1 MKNSILRIITVLLI
15 LSTGLFQRVSGQ
27 MVEHVYDF
35 NALSIA
41 PINGQD
47 GWSSVNNVN
56 ANSGADCLDINAGYG
71 SGITSP
77 DVSMYAFYCGGGPN
91 IGRTATRITTPA
103 LPFDFNIGGVMEI
116 QVDIYAAWWGT
127 FFGFG
132 YDKNANGYIVKGLEQ
147 VAAYEANEGGIGIYL
162 AKASQCAALN
172 SFMKPDG
179 TKITFT
185 YDSIYGKWSTYK
197 MVIDFDANGGAG
209 SLSLFARPTGG
220 SFQAIPQV
228 QNINLGL
235 TPGAGNKLDP
245 DMWKN
250 LYIHSTG
257 SYSGFD
263 NITIRQP
270 NVPAGMQY
278 QYITFPPIG
287 DHLTTDAPFTL
298 QAYTNKGLPVSYS
311 IASGPATVNNSLLTL
326 NGTPGVVTVVAS
338 QPGNDSIMAAANDTI
353 SFNVIDPLA
362 VFPVMEVKSPVGN
375 TSVLAPTLDK
385 IPVSVYAVIDHADIL
400 SIDKVEI
407 RVDGGAAIEAI
418 PTENNYFIAYW
429 DPPAANTYSLTVTAF
444 STGGPTVDT
453 TFSFSV
459 EQTGTQ
465 TKSLTLIDHVDFGTM
480 PVEGTLN
487 RLDTTIAM
495 PCFTG
500 TYSKIMAY
508 LSYECPT
515 GGCEEWDVIAT
526 VLCRGANGEF
536 IELLRYITPYGV
548 ACYDSID
555 VTDLASQLQGHIDF
569 IADFPAAS
577 KITIELK
584 YFEGTPAHKYSWV
597 SPLWH
602 KTYPFG
608 KYISSTTAEQ
618 PVEPKSLNLHDT
630 YGIDVEAATLRILA
644 SGHGWGSNNSE
655 NASEFRESTHKI
667 KINGV
672 YTFDQ
677 HLWRTCNPNPAGC
690 QPQSGTWQYN
700 RHGWCPGTIPILWRF
715 DLAAKVGQVV
725 DVQYVFDT
733 TYVDLCSSFNPGCV
747 TGSTCPNCTDTYNP
761 SIVVAGD
768 LITWYD
774 DAPYEVEEIR
784 DPFELIV
791 FPNPN
796 PGTFTL
802 LSSRNSG
809 QNTRADVL
817 NLTGRLIHSFEW
829 NGEKTEVDLH
839 GTAPGVYILR
849 VSGER
854 GTEYQRIVIQ

>member
-1 MKNSILRIITVLLI
+1 MQKMVVLLA
-15 LSTGLFQRVSGQ
+15 LCTHAGLLPVQAQ
-27 MVEHVYDF
+27 MLEHTYDF
-35 NALSIA
+35 NGLSIA

-47 GWSSVNNVN
+47 GWTSVNNVSPN
-56 ANSGADCLDINAGYG
+56 PNSDCLDINAGYG
-71 SGITSP
+71 SGLTSP

-91 IGRTATRITTPA
+91 IGRTATRVTTPA

-147 VAAYEANEGGIGIYL
+147 VAAYEANEGGIGLYL
-162 AKASQCAALN
+162 SKAPQCAALN

-220 SFQAIPQV
+220 SFQAISQV

-235 TPGAGNKLDP
+235 TPGSGNKLDP

-257 SYSGFD
+257 SYTGFD

-270 NVPAGMQY
+270 NVPVGMQY
-278 QYITFPPIG
+278 QYITFPSIG

-311 IASGPATVNNSLLTL
+311 IASGPATVNNDLLTL
-326 NGTPGVVTVVAS
+326 TGTPGVVTVVAS
-338 QPGNDSIMAAANDTI
+338 QAGNDSIMTAANDTV
-353 SFNVIDPLA
+353 SFNVINPLA

-375 TSVLAPTLDK
+375 AAVLAPTLGK
-385 IPVSVYAVIDHADIL
+385 IPVSVVAGIDHSDIL
-400 SIDKVEI
+400 HISKIEISI
-407 RVDGGAAIEAI
+407 DGGAAIEAI
-418 PTENNYFIAYW
+418 PTENDYYIAYW
-429 DPPAANTYSLTVTAF
+429 SPTSAGTHNLQVTTYS
-444 STGGPTVDT
+444 SGGPAVDTSFSFTVDQ
-453 TFSFSV
+453 SN
-459 EQTGTQ
+459 TQ
-465 TKSLTLIDHVDFGTM
+465 TRTQTLIDHLDFHTM
-480 PVEGTLN
+480 PTEGTLN
-487 RLDTTIAM
+487 RLDTTIAL

-508 LSYECPT
+508 LSYECPA

-526 VLCRGANGEF
+526 VQSRGSNGEF
-536 IELLRYITPYGV
+536 IEFMRYITPYGK
-548 ACYDSID
+548 ACYDSLDI
-555 VTDLASQLQGHIDF
+555 TDLASQLQGHIDF

-577 KITIELK
+577 MITIEVK
-584 YFEGTPAHKYSWV
+584 YIEGTPAHKYSWV
-597 SPLWH
+597 TPLWH

-608 KYISSTTAEQ
+608 KYVSSTTAEQ
-618 PVEPKSLNLHDT
+618 AVEPKSLNLHDT
-630 YGIDVEAATLRILA
+630 YGIDVEAATLRIMA
-644 SGHGWGSNNSE
+644 SGHGWGSNNTA
-655 NASEFRESTHKI
+655 NAAEFRESTHKI

-672 YTFDQ
+672 NTFDQ
-677 HLWRTCNPNPAGC
+677 HLWRTCNPNPTGC
-690 QPQSGTWQYN
+690 NNQSGTWQYD
-700 RHGWCPGTIPILWRF
+700 RHGWCPGTIPILWQF
-715 DLAAKVGQVV
+715 DLAPKVGQLV

-733 TYVDLCSSFNPGCV
+733 TYVDLCSSFNPACI
-747 TGSTCPNCTDTYNP
+747 TGTTCPSCTDTYNP

-809 QNTRADVL
+809 QNTQVSVL
-817 NLTGRLIHSFEW
+817 NLTGSIIKSFKW
-829 NGEKTEVDLH
+829 NGDKTEVDLR
-839 GTAPGVYILR
+839 GTAPGVYVLR
-849 VSGER
+849 VSGEQ
-854 GTEYQRIVIQ
+854 GTEYQRVVIQ